1 MVKAVAAS
9 YSSLFVVTS
18 LGQLHNITMSDIS
31 QDQAIVSFIIS
42 LDVYITHMNV
52 KECFSGFILT
62 VFFSPLSFLGALLE

>member
-1 MVKAVAAS
+1 MVKAVAGS
-9 YSSLFVVTS
+9 YSSLFLVTS

-42 LDVYITHMNV
+42 LDMNV